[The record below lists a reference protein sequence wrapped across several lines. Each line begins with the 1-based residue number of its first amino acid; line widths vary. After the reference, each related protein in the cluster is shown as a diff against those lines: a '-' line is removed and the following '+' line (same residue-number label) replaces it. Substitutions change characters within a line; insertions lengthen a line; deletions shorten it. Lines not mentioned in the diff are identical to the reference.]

1 MTRRATSSPRAATAE
16 QGDLGR
22 GEGSGAWAPL
32 TGYQVTA
39 KTAGRPAV
47 VKNLGPTA
55 TSAMLTGL
63 KNGHTY
69 KVTVAAESNGGS
81 TKGTDTLYPTKLSLS
96 GPKAIRHGT
105 RAHLGGKL
113 SSSDRNAKLSKR
125 KLQLWAKPK
134 GGKWS
139 KIGTIKTKG
148 GGHFDTTVKPRKK
161 TTYKV
166 VYGGHPGLASS
177 HKFTVA
183 VH

>member
-1 MTRRATSSPRAATAE
+1 
-16 QGDLGR
+16 
-22 GEGSGAWAPL
+22 
-32 TGYQVTA
+32 
-39 KTAGRPAV
+39 V

-55 TSAMLTGL
+55 TSTMLTGL
-63 KNGHTY
+63 KNGHSY

-81 TKGTDTLYPTKLSLS
+81 TKGTDTLAATKLSLS
-96 GPKAIRHGT
+96 GPRAIHRGA

-113 SSSDRNAKLSKR
+113 SSSDPKAKLSKR

-139 KIGTIKTKG
+139 MIGTIKTKG
-148 GGHFDTTVKPRKK
+148 GGHFDTTVKPKKK

>member
-1 MTRRATSSPRAATAE
+1 MTGSSRTFGSEACPSAANATAAT
-16 QGDLGR
+16 
-22 GEGSGAWAPL
+22 
-32 TGYQVTA
+32 
-39 KTAGRPAV
+39 
-47 VKNLGPTA
+47 
-55 TSAMLTGL
+55 LTGL
-63 KNGHTY
+63 KNKLTY
-69 KVTVAAESNGGS
+69 TITVSAVTNGLSAA
-81 TKGTDTLYPTKLSLS
+81 GTDKLYSTKLSLS

-113 SSSDRNAKLSKR
+113 SSSDRNAKLSNR

-139 KIGTIKTKG
+139 MIGTVKTKG
-148 GGHFDTTVKPRKK
+148 GGHFDTTVKPKKK